1 MPVKSKKARP
11 PEPKPARASHHAP
24 AVAAASRKLR
34 IAAILLVLSSLAAVA
49 VWADWYFGLPEDA
62 QATYVGRQACI
73 DCHQSQHEAWTGS
86 DHDLAMDV
94 ATEQSVLG
102 DFNDAKLEH
111 YGVTSRMFR
120 RDGKFFINTE
130 GPDGKLA
137 DFEIKYVFGV
147 DPLQQYMVEFDRPA
161 DMPASEVARVQVLRV
176 SWDTKAKR
184 WFHLDPPDVREKLA
198 PDDDL
203 HWTGIAQRWNNMCAD
218 CHSTNLRKNFD
229 VATLTYHTKWSEIDV
244 SCEACHGPGSL
255 HVQLAKA
262 PSPFWDRK
270 RGYALAQL
278 KVEGTGLAASTN
290 QIQACA
296 PCHSR
301 RRKIADDYSAGYNYH
316 DYFSN
321 ELLTATSYHA
331 DGQILDEVYEYGSF
345 VQTKMYHK
353 GIKCTDCHDPHSA
366 RLKHKG
372 NQVCTSCHQ
381 HPAGKYDGAIHH
393 RHDDGKPGA
402 LCVNC
407 HMPQTT
413 YMQVDPRRDHSFR
426 VPRPD
431 LSVQFG
437 TPNACTGCHLRDEQ
451 LPGESRSQE
460 PAARSQEAGVR
471 SQEAGARGLGPD
483 VLARA
488 DLKNLEYADW
498 LRLAARGDE
507 EVKARLSR
515 VDRWAD
521 ATYDKWFGKQRKR
534 EPHFTEA
541 IVAARTFADDAPA
554 KLTALLKNR
563 EMPAIARAT
572 AAMELGAFV
581 ASDADVLKAVEGTLD
596 DRDPTVRAASV
607 ASLQSNDPQF
617 LFRTIAH
624 SLDDERRTVRVE
636 AARSMSQAPQGSF
649 RGKELRSMDR
659 ALDEAFAAGAVDNDR
674 AGGHLVQGVLYD
686 NLGEFEQAEAAYR
699 TGLRVE
705 PLAVQTRT
713 NLAELLD
720 RRQRSAL
727 AQAQQMAQAG
737 NAEAAQE
744 ILDLAGPLEDEA
756 NRLRDAELSLF
767 ERDGLLLPDFAGLQN
782 ALARR
787 RLRQG
792 WRKEAEH
799 AFEVAHLLEPRSP
812 AFMFDFAVL
821 LNDRGRP
828 REALPL
834 VEELRKRDPN
844 NEEIRLLEVDVR
856 SKLRAGPSP

>member
-1 MPVKSKKARP
+1 MKQRRRP
-11 PEPKPARASHHAP
+11 KEQESPTQSTEDLQRGPR
-24 AVAAASRKLR
+24 RKLR
-34 IAAILLVLSSLAAVA
+34 IAAILLVLSSLTAAA
-49 VWADWYFGLPEDA
+49 VWADWYYGLPDDA
-62 QATYVGRQACI
+62 QATYVGRQSCI
-73 DCHQSQHEAWTGS
+73 DCHQSQHQAWTGS

-94 ATEQSVLG
+94 ATDSSVLG
-102 DFNDAKLEH
+102 DFNDATLAH
-111 YGVTSRMFR
+111 YGVTSRMFK

-161 DMPASEVARVQVLRV
+161 DMPANEVARVQVLRV

-184 WFHLDPPDVREKLA
+184 WFHLDPPDVREKLDPA
-198 PDDDL
+198 DDL

-229 VATLTYHTKWSEIDV
+229 VATLTYHTTWSEIDV

-270 RGYALAQL
+270 LGYALARL

-296 PCHSR
+296 HCHSR
-301 RRKIADDYSAGYNYH
+301 RRVVSGGYSAGCNYH

-321 ELLTATSYHA
+321 ELLTPTSYHA

-353 GIKCTDCHDPHSA
+353 GIKCTDCHDPHTA
-366 RLKHKG
+366 RLKHEG
-372 NQVCTSCHQ
+372 NKVCTSCHQ

-393 RHDDGKPGA
+393 RHADGKPGA

-451 LPGESRSQE
+451 LPGEARGQE
-460 PAARSQEAGVR
+460 PGAGSQ
-471 SQEAGARGLGPD
+471 

-488 DLKNLEYADW
+488 DLKGLEYADW
-498 LRLAARGDE
+498 LRLAVRGDE
-507 EVKARLSR
+507 EVKARLAR

-541 IVAARTFADDAPA
+541 IVAARTYAEDAPA

-572 AAMELGAFV
+572 AATELRDFV
-581 ASDADVLKAVEGTLD
+581 ASDADALKAVVATLD
-596 DRDPTVRAASV
+596 DRDPTVRGASV
-607 ASLQSNDPQF
+607 ASLQSDDPQF
-617 LFRTIAH
+617 LFRTITK
-624 SLDDERRTVRVE
+624 SLADERRNVRIE
-636 AARSMSQAPQGSF
+636 AAQSMSQLPQGEF
-649 RGKELRSMDR
+649 RGNERQAMRL
-659 ALDEAFAAGAVDNDR
+659 ALEEAFAAGAVDNDR
-674 AGGHLVQGVLYD
+674 AGGHLVQGVLHD
-686 NLGEFEQAEAAYR
+686 NRGEIEQAESAYL
-699 TGLRVE
+699 TGIRVE
-705 PLAVQTRT
+705 PLAVGPRT
-713 NLAELLD
+713 NLSVLLD

-727 AQAQQMAQAG
+727 AQAQQLAQNG
-737 NAEAAQE
+737 NAEAARE
-744 ILDLAGPLEDEA
+744 ILKRAGPLEDEA

-782 ALARR
+782 SLAWR

-792 WRKEAEH
+792 WRKEADH
-799 AFEVAHLLEPRSP
+799 AFKVAHVIEPRSP
-812 AFMFDFAVL
+812 AFMFDYAVL

-834 VEELRKRDPN
+834 VEQLRRRDPN
-844 NEEIRLLEVDVR
+844 NEEIRLLEVDIQR
-856 SKLRAGPSP
+856 KLRAGPTQ